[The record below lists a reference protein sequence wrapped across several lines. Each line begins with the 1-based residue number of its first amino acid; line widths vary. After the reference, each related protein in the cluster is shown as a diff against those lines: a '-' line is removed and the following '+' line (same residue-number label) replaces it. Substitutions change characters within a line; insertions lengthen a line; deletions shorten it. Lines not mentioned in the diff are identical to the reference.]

1 MVTKVGSTRFSWFDR
16 YKKEY
21 FSFDLIAGLTV
32 GIMAIPQVSSFS
44 LPNA

>member
-1 MVTKVGSTRFSWFDR
+1 MSLGTLKQITIR

-32 GIMAIPQVSSFS
+32 GIMAIPQVVF
-44 LPNA
+44 AEMA